1 VAEVGGGA
9 RWRQGRH
16 RLTGRWINGDG
27 SDKVRVRILG
37 CRHGAASTRLEG
49 ARGATTVRLWAVGAP
64 PQPWAGLEGRVK
76 VHLVPPSGFW
86 MNDDK

>member
-9 RWRQGRH
+9 RWRQGRR
-16 RLTGRWINGDG
+16 RLVGRWINGDD

-37 CRHGAASTRLEG
+37 CRHEAAPTRLEG

-64 PQPWAGLEGRVK
+64 PQPWAELEGAGESAFR
-76 VHLVPPSGFW
+76 PP
-86 MNDDK
+86 